1 MRLASAFLIV
11 GLAMTGVGC
20 EVRVPAKKPPAAPA
34 PAKVPS
40 LKVSSLGTPSPL
52 INPTVKPGEATDLLP
67 FDLPLGKG
75 YEIEGSWV
83 GPNQI
88 RGTYQFERI
97 GDFKVRKAEQVDV
110 DPKEIR
116 GILERWIESTGVQQT
131 QSSGGDGSPRSIG
144 YGTPQTFGTISITVR
159 PDTPAKEVHFH
170 LEVREQ
176 PRQAR

>member
-1 MRLASAFLIV
+1 MRLAPGFLILC
-11 GLAMTGVGC
+11 LALPGVGC
-20 EVRVPAKKPPAAPA
+20 EVRVPAKKPPVAPA
-34 PAKVPS
+34 PAKVPV
-40 LKVSSLGTPSPL
+40 LKVSSLATPSPL
-52 INPTVKPGEATDLLP
+52 INPSPTPREATDQLP

-75 YEIEGSWV
+75 YEIEGSWA

-116 GILERWIESTGVQQT
+116 TILERWIESSGVTQT
-131 QSSGGDGSPRSIG
+131 QTSGGDGAPRSIG
-144 YGTPQTFGTISITVR
+144 YGTAQTIGTISISIR
-159 PDTPAKEVHFH
+159 PDTPAKEVQFH